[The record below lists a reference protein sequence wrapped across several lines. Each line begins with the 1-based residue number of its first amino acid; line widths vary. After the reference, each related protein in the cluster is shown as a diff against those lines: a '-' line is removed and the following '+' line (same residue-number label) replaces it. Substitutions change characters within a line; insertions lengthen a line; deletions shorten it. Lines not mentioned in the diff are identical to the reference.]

1 MDFGVHIGKYS
12 KEVVENTELKK
23 RKMKA
28 GKRLLEMLAKQSRSR
43 LFDTSKRPIRGF
55 ATFYAY
61 NNIKN

>member
-1 MDFGVHIGKYS
+1 
-12 KEVVENTELKK
+12 
-23 RKMKA
+23 MKA

-55 ATFYAY
+55 TTYYTY

>member
-12 KEVVENTELKK
+12 KEVVKNVELKK
-23 RKMKA
+23 KKLRA

-55 ATFYAY
+55 TGFYVH
-61 NNIKN
+61 NNY